1 MERKAQNAVPGVRT
15 LEEKLLEALAESLKQ
30 VCATIR
36 GRSDDILQPLERPLQ
51 VGIAFSGGRDSMAL
65 LEAAHRLT
73 RSRRWGSLIEGL
85 YALHVNHGISENADS
100 WESTC
105 RAFCDARRI
114 PFSAY
119 QVRVDRKGKGLEAA
133 AREERWSN
141 KWLLVPLPPDEI
153 NKNYGLTQ
161 NPGWY

>member
-73 RSRRWGSLIEGL
+73 RSRRWGGLIEGL

-100 WESTC
+100 GNPPAGRSATPA
-105 RAFCDARRI
+105 AFRSRRTR
-114 PFSAY
+114 SAWTGRERGLRRRPEKNATGLSRLP
-119 QVRVDRKGKGLEAA
+119 RV
-133 AREERWSN
+133 S
-141 KWLLVPLPPDEI
+141 
-153 NKNYGLTQ
+153 
-161 NPGWY
+161 

>member
-65 LEAAHRLT
+65 LEAAHRLKAGFASMPKLSHC
-73 RSRRWGSLIEGL
+73 RSFWRRQTMRLI
-85 YALHVNHGISENADS
+85 
-100 WESTC
+100 
-105 RAFCDARRI
+105 R
-114 PFSAY
+114 P
-119 QVRVDRKGKGLEAA
+119 
-133 AREERWSN
+133 
-141 KWLLVPLPPDEI
+141 
-153 NKNYGLTQ
+153 
-161 NPGWY
+161 

>member
-73 RSRRWGSLIEGL
+73 RSRRWGSLIE
-85 YALHVNHGISENADS
+85 
-100 WESTC
+100 
-105 RAFCDARRI
+105 AFM
-114 PFSAY
+114 PF
-119 QVRVDRKGKGLEAA
+119 
-133 AREERWSN
+133 
-141 KWLLVPLPPDEI
+141 
-153 NKNYGLTQ
+153 T
-161 NPGWY
+161 